1 MMSKR
6 DTLLCTV
13 GTSLFDVNIS
23 RLSATTSN
31 APENWASIKE
41 AYDKKNW
48 DKLADE
54 LLKLKPSS
62 RLCGAEINT
71 IEEIRKKKLISLEN
85 IVFFV
90 SDTATGRDT
99 GQFLK
104 IYFEKC
110 EDLKLRSVEYQVV
123 ERLQDERPADFK
135 THGLRNLVREM
146 GKYIVKCGGPEHIA
160 IDATGGYKAQ
170 IAIAVIVGQSLDVP
184 VFYKHEKFPEIIE
197 FPPLPVSF
205 DYDVLARN
213 SDLLIDFERGEA
225 FSEDEL
231 GKLDKRLRVLLSE
244 VDVDGK
250 TMYELSPIGQIYLEG
265 FRIRNPKPVNL
276 IDAGRK
282 KEEPSFPE
290 HHYPKGFKQFVRKVW
305 SETSWIITAKSLSY
319 EGQRRIKGIG
329 FYVEERG
336 DERYLVGTYKE
347 KDFGARFRMWITD
360 ESPQALAWASDYL
373 NREYK

>member
-1 MMSKR
+1 MSRR
-6 DTLLCTV
+6 DNLLCTV
-13 GTSLFDVNIS
+13 GTSLLEANIS
-23 RLSATTSN
+23 RLSATTSDV
-31 APENWASIKE
+31 PQNWASTKE

-54 LLKLKPSS
+54 LLELSPSS

-71 IEEIRKKKLISLEN
+71 IEEIRKKKWISLEN
-85 IVFFV
+85 IIFLV

-99 GQFLK
+99 GEFLK
-104 IYFEKC
+104 TYFEKRK
-110 EDLKLRSVEYQVV
+110 DLKLRNVEYQIV

-146 GKYIVKCGGPEHIA
+146 GKHIVKHGGPDYIA

-170 IAIAVIVGQSLDVP
+170 IAIAAIIGQVLNVP
-184 VFYKHEKFPEIIE
+184 VFYKHEKFSEIIE

-205 DYDVLARN
+205 DHDVLARN
-213 SDLLIDFERGEA
+213 SDLLIDFERGKA

-231 GKLDKRLRVLLSE
+231 GELDERLRVLLLE
-244 VDVDGK
+244 VDVDSK

-265 FRIRNPKPVNL
+265 FRIRYPKPVNL
-276 IDAGRK
+276 IGAERR
-282 KEEPSFPE
+282 EEPSFSE
-290 HHYPKGFKQFVRKVW
+290 HHYPKGFKEFVRKVW
-305 SETSWIITAKSLSY
+305 SETPWIVTAKPLSY
-319 EGQRRIKGIG
+319 EGQKGIKGIG
-329 FYVEERG
+329 FYVEERE
-336 DERYLVGTYKE
+336 DERYLVGTYKD
-347 KDFGARFRMWITD
+347 KDFGGRFRLWITD

>member
-1 MMSKR
+1 MSKR

-71 IEEIRKKKLISLEN
+71 IEEIIKKKWISLEN

-104 IYFEKC
+104 IYFEKRN
-110 EDLKLRSVEYQVV
+110 DLKLRSVEYQVV

-146 GKYIVKCGGPEHIA
+146 GRYIVNVAGPSI
-160 IDATGGYKAQ
+160 
-170 IAIAVIVGQSLDVP
+170 
-184 VFYKHEKFPEIIE
+184 
-197 FPPLPVSF
+197 
-205 DYDVLARN
+205 
-213 SDLLIDFERGEA
+213 LL
-225 FSEDEL
+225 L
-231 GKLDKRLRVLLSE
+231 
-244 VDVDGK
+244 
-250 TMYELSPIGQIYLEG
+250 TQP
-265 FRIRNPKPVNL
+265 
-276 IDAGRK
+276 
-282 KEEPSFPE
+282 
-290 HHYPKGFKQFVRKVW
+290 
-305 SETSWIITAKSLSY
+305 
-319 EGQRRIKGIG
+319 
-329 FYVEERG
+329 
-336 DERYLVGTYKE
+336 VGTKR
-347 KDFGARFRMWITD
+347 K
-360 ESPQALAWASDYL
+360 
-373 NREYK
+373 

>member
-1 MMSKR
+1 MSKR

-13 GTSLFDVNIS
+13 GTSLFEANIS
-23 RLSATTSN
+23 RLSETTPD

-104 IYFEKC
+104 IYFEKR

-160 IDATGGYKAQ
+160 IDATGGA
-170 IAIAVIVGQSLDVP
+170 
-184 VFYKHEKFPEIIE
+184 
-197 FPPLPVSF
+197 
-205 DYDVLARN
+205 
-213 SDLLIDFERGEA
+213 
-225 FSEDEL
+225 
-231 GKLDKRLRVLLSE
+231 
-244 VDVDGK
+244 
-250 TMYELSPIGQIYLEG
+250 
-265 FRIRNPKPVNL
+265 
-276 IDAGRK
+276 
-282 KEEPSFPE
+282 
-290 HHYPKGFKQFVRKVW
+290 
-305 SETSWIITAKSLSY
+305 
-319 EGQRRIKGIG
+319 
-329 FYVEERG
+329 
-336 DERYLVGTYKE
+336 
-347 KDFGARFRMWITD
+347 
-360 ESPQALAWASDYL
+360 
-373 NREYK
+373 